1 MSDEA
6 QDLQARLAARLA
18 DRDGQGAKGIDMDR
32 VPELMDDRE
41 VFRGPIF
48 VIDQQ
53 QVAMFRRD
61 GSKEIIDRQ
70 LIRHAPCVVMLVH
83 DCTAD
88 AYLLTREY
96 RVGAQAYV
104 FGLPAG
110 FIDPGESPVK
120 AVLRELREET
130 GLVPGPEGAP
140 GSESHLDPDNGWID
154 AAPDVYSSLGMSD
167 ELGHIVVLHLRRW
180 HQGPTDFDPGE
191 HIQSAWVSWQELC
204 AAGVADA
211 KAVVAIQHEAI
222 HRLQKD

>member
-1 MSDEA
+1 MSAEA
-6 QDLQARLAARLA
+6 PELQARLAARLA
-18 DRDGQGAKGIDMDR
+18 GQDGQGLKGIDMTR
-32 VPELMDDRE
+32 APELIDDKE

-48 VIDQQ
+48 VINQQ

-61 GSKEIIDRQ
+61 GSKETIDRQ

-83 DCTAD
+83 DCAAD

-110 FIDPGESPVK
+110 FIGSGESPVM

-130 GLVPGPEGAP
+130 GLVPGPEGAR
-140 GSESHLDPDNGWID
+140 GSESHLNPEDGWID

-167 ELGHIVVLHLRRW
+167 ELGHIMVLHLRRW

-191 HIQSAWVSWQELC
+191 HIESTWVSWQELC
-204 AAGVADA
+204 GAGVTDA
-211 KAVVAIQHEAI
+211 KAMVAIQHEAI
-222 HRLQKD
+222 RRLKEH

>member
-1 MSDEA
+1 MSDEE

-18 DRDGQGAKGIDMDR
+18 GRDGQGPKGIDMTR
-32 VPELMDDRE
+32 APELMDDRE
-41 VFRGPIF
+41 V
-48 VIDQQ
+48 
-53 QVAMFRRD
+53 
-61 GSKEIIDRQ
+61 
-70 LIRHAPCVVMLVH
+70 H
-83 DCTAD
+83 DCAAD

-110 FIDPGESPVK
+110 FIDPGESPVPVK

-130 GLVPGPEGAP
+130 GLVPGPEGTS
-140 GSESHLDPDNGWID
+140 GSESHLDPEDGWID

-180 HQGPTDFDPGE
+180 HQGPTEFDPGE

-222 HRLQKD
+222 RRLQKN

>member
-1 MSDEA
+1 MAYVVKPFAPEKLLPALEVAISRFDQINALKDEVT
-6 QDLQARLAARLA
+6 D
-18 DRDGQGAKGIDMDR
+18 
-32 VPELMDDRE
+32 
-41 VFRGPIF
+41 
-48 VIDQQ
+48 
-53 QVAMFRRD
+53 
-61 GSKEIIDRQ
+61 
-70 LIRHAPCVVMLVH
+70 MLVH
-83 DCTAD
+83 DCAAD

-140 GSESHLDPDNGWID
+140 GSESHLDPEDGWID

-180 HQGPTDFDPGE
+180 YQGSTDFDPGE

-222 HRLQKD
+222 RRLQKD